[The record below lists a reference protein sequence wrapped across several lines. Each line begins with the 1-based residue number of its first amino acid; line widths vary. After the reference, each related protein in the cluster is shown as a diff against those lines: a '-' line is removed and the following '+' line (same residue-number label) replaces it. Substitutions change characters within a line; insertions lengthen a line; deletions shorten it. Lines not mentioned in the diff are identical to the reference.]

1 MPQWRHIPRVSFKC
15 YCLQLAGKC
24 TKLKV
29 KHNTKHIQSYPSFDW
44 QAAYFTPTVLEDF
57 FRFCHFFQAKKIM
70 LLSLIE
76 PHTKFEITFM
86 SLTKTIMCTK
96 IMRKYIWRLN
106 IFVVYFFQTWLIWYV
121 DYFREYG
128 ILSIIITILFL
139 RIWLTHCMITGL
151 NLHKI

>member
-1 MPQWRHIPRVSFKC
+1 MYGVESKTQYETYKILSVLW
-15 YCLQLAGKC
+15 LASC
-24 TKLKV
+24 
-29 KHNTKHIQSYPSFDW
+29 IFYP
-44 QAAYFTPTVLEDF
+44 Y
-57 FRFCHFFQAKKIM
+57 RIGGFFQVLSFFSNEIIM

-106 IFVVYFFQTWLIWYV
+106 IFVVHFFQTWLIWYV

-139 RIWLTHCMITGL
+139 RMWLIHCMITGL
-151 NLHKI
+151 KLHKI

>member
-1 MPQWRHIPRVSFKC
+1 MYGVESKTQYETYTILSVLW
-15 YCLQLAGKC
+15 LASC
-24 TKLKV
+24 
-29 KHNTKHIQSYPSFDW
+29 IFYP
-44 QAAYFTPTVLEDF
+44 Y
-57 FRFCHFFQAKKIM
+57 RIGGFFQVLSFFSNEKIM

-96 IMRKYIWRLN
+96 IMRKHIWRLN
-106 IFVVYFFQTWLIWYV
+106 IFVERFFQTWLIWYV

-139 RIWLTHCMITGL
+139 RMWLTHCMITGL
-151 NLHKI
+151 KLHKI